1 MPDFPSGAAEPASQ
15 PTLRRMTGHL
25 LLVHGARFV
34 LVGENSVTKQ
44 FQLQR
49 GMAFDPEALAPLLH
63 ERRRVTVEYRRTG
76 ELWADT
82 AVRILVEA

>member
-1 MPDFPSGAAEPASQ
+1 MPDFPSGAAEPVGSPA
-15 PTLRRMTGHL
+15 LRRMTGHL
-25 LLVHGARFV
+25 LLAHAARFV

-44 FQLQR
+44 FQLQE
-49 GMAFDPEALAPLLH
+49 GMAFDPEALGPLLH
-63 ERRRVTVEYRRTG
+63 GRRRVTVEYRRTG